1 MSFSQMNLYF
11 NWIYDH
17 ISNLI
22 PSSVSTERLLRLV
35 SLFDRINVAMTIRP
49 NDQGLGNKIS
59 RVLSVFLSL
68 HHGAPVKK
76 LSLAALSALVL
87 PRRRINS
94 PIMVLLQVF
103 FFPMPSFRYK
113 EFTIVAIFCNST
125 LRLTIFAISQQEC
138 CEKSAENVPR
148 TNLPLLGTTINVN

>member
-68 HHGAPVKK
+68 HHGASVKK

-87 PRRRINS
+87 PRPRINS

-103 FFPMPSFRYK
+103 FSQCLRFDIRNLLSLRY
-113 EFTIVAIFCNST
+113 FVTVLCG
-125 LRLTIFAISQQEC
+125 LRYIC
-138 CEKSAENVPR
+138 YKSAGMLWKECWKCSSYESSTSRNDDKR
-148 TNLPLLGTTINVN
+148 